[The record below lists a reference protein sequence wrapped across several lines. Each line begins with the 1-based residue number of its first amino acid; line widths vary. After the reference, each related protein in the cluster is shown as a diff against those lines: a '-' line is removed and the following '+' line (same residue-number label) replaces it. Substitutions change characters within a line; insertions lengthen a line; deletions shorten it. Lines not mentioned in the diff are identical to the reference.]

1 MAWLFEK
8 SATWRRI
15 VSVTKASPLAMVAF
29 TAGCFGAA
37 YGLGKLTMAGTDR
50 EAALEAKLRS
60 RMTTDHK
67 VCICAKNLSEI

>member
-15 VSVTKASPLAMVAF
+15 VSVTRSSPLAMAGF
-29 TAGCFGAA
+29 TATCFGAA

-50 EAALEAKLRS
+50 EAALEEKLRA

-67 VCICAKNLSEI
+67 VRP